1 MMVCHDEPPP
11 LEGPLREF
19 VEGAA
24 DGVIVVSFGS
34 GVVMNSQMS
43 PKNLETFINT
53 FGGLKERVVWK
64 WEGGREELEKRAK
77 VPPNVYVSPWLP
89 QQSLASHTNVKLIVM
104 QVRIL
109 GDYHTLA
116 RRTMEIALPEGN
128 IIPPEGCIIP
138 PEGRRR
144 PQVEAAR
151 RRDKAA
157 RRRNTVV

>member
-1 MMVCHDEPPP
+1 MIGNCFLRPIAPNFVYAGMMVCHDEPPP

-19 VEGAA
+19 VEGAE

-53 FGGLKERVVWK
+53 FAGLKERVVWK

-104 QVRIL
+104 QVRELALIQSSDGPLL
-109 GDYHTLA
+109 G
-116 RRTMEIALPEGN
+116 PE
-128 IIPPEGCIIP
+128 
-138 PEGRRR
+138 
-144 PQVEAAR
+144 VL
-151 RRDKAA
+151 
-157 RRRNTVV
+157 